1 MPEAPSAPT
10 KKKSPFVVGAIDDN
24 MVFPLLVWAWSL
36 TRTAATQPRC
46 VIGFLEGSLSS
57 HNQKFLESALDF
69 LKIDWEFRKLPS
81 DQRFITQG
89 HISPT
94 TFAKFLLADLI
105 QSPHVWIDVDTVAA
119 PGWDELFAIVTEAPS
134 GVSLVVAERGSL
146 ANQPV
151 KATESQSHQ
160 AFNAGVLGWPQ
171 GSRKPWS
178 DRLDCMAIVETQE
191 QQLFNH
197 LYADSLETVPETY
210 NTLTYRV
217 DSLRDLT
224 EIPRIVHFAGA
235 HKPWQLPPRFRTL
248 CLLHE
253 CPWSLWFET
262 ETAMLAEFTPRPL
275 REQVLQQRA
284 KSLRSGVYRF
294 RREHR
299 GLGLLKILR
308 VMGPLGWIVVALFRP
323 LRSFVPRGTHPLH

>member
-1 MPEAPSAPT
+1 MPRAASSPVE
-10 KKKSPFVVGAIDDN
+10 KSSRVVVGAIDDN
-24 MVFPLLVWAWSL
+24 MVYPLLVWAWSL
-36 TRTAATQPRC
+36 VRSAQIPPRW
-46 VIGFLEGSLSS
+46 VIGFLEGTLSS
-57 HNQKFLESALDF
+57 KNREFLESGLNF
-69 LKIDWEFRKLPS
+69 LGLEWEFRELPF

-94 TFAKFLLADLI
+94 TFTKFLLADLVEF
-105 QSPHVWIDVDTVAA
+105 PHIWIDVDTVAT
-119 PGWDELFAIVTEAPS
+119 PGWDQLFAIVTDAPRD
-134 GVSLVVAERGSL
+134 VSLVVAERGSL
-146 ANQPV
+146 GNRALK
-151 KATESQSHQ
+151 KAESPSHL

-178 DRLDCMAIVETQE
+178 DSLDSMTVVETQE
-191 QQLFNH
+191 QQLFNN
-197 LYADSLETVPETY
+197 LYAASLATVSESF

-224 EIPRIVHFAGA
+224 EIPRIIHFAGA
-235 HKPWQLPPRFRTL
+235 HKPWQLPDRFRRL
-248 CLLHE
+248 CLRHE
-253 CPWSLWFET
+253 CPWSLWFEA

-284 KSLRSGVYRF
+284 QSLRSGVYHF

-308 VMGPLGWIVVALFRP
+308 VMGPFGWLVVALLRP